1 MNGGSTTTT
10 TPSTTPN
17 TTDAT
22 LVSAASA
29 LLTAL
34 STQPTSATGCV
45 TYSGPEVAAFQK
57 AWNAVNPYTPVTTGI
72 YDPTTY
78 TDLLS
83 VVSANQTSTSTTNA
97 IQQQQTALTQPPT
110 ACAPTTSAW
119 AEIATGIAVG
129 VGVTVAMGVGGW
141 LLSRVKTRVATR
153 RRG

>member
-10 TPSTTPN
+10 TPSMTPN

-34 STQPTSATGCV
+34 SSQPTSATGCV

-57 AWNAVNPYTPVTTGI
+57 AWNAVNPYTPVTTAV
-72 YDPTTY
+72 YDPATY
-78 TDLLS
+78 TNLLS
-83 VVSANQTSTSTTNA
+83 VVSANQTSTSSTNA

-110 ACAPTTSAW
+110 ACAPTESPW
-119 AEIATGIAVG
+119 AQVATGIAVG
-129 VGVTVAMGVGGW
+129 VGVTLAVGVGGW
-141 LLSRVKTRVATR
+141 LLTRVKTHVTR